1 MSNTKEADL
10 QKRKAL
16 VERYDL
22 QNVAEGAFHLG
33 NIILKYLREPPT
45 EDESL
50 EMGVGCE
57 ISTDDC
63 ELPVKWGDEEFVINI
78 VQTKMAEKCPVVPI
92 TQQQG
97 SQLR

>member
-33 NIILKYLREPPT
+33 NIILQYLR
-45 EDESL
+45 DEEHL
-50 EMGVGCE
+50 KMGVGCE
-57 ISTDDC
+57 IGKDDC

-78 VQTKMAEKCPVVPI
+78 VQTKMAEKCPVVSI
-92 TQQQG
+92 SDRRT
-97 SQLR
+97 

>member
-1 MSNTKEADL
+1 MQE
-10 QKRKAL
+10 RKVL

-22 QNVAEGAFHLG
+22 QSLPCVAEGAFHLG
-33 NIILKYLREPPT
+33 NIILQYLREPPN

-57 ISTDDC
+57 IGKDDC

-97 SQLR
+97 AK